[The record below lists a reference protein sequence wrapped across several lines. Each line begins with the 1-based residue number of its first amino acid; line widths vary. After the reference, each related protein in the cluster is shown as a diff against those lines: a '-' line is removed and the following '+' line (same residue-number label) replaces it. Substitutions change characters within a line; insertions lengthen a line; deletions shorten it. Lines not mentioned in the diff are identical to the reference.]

1 MEYKLN
7 KIDTEIRQKVNE
19 ASKAGKVHRNKET
32 LKVQKDKKD
41 KKDKNQNKNKE
52 QEEKNKGDAKKITV
66 DGVKKTEVEVDA
78 FKIKEDLKQG
88 RFLDTKRW

>member
-41 KKDKNQNKNKE
+41 KNQNKNKK
-52 QEEKNKGDAKKITV
+52 QEEKNKGDVKKITV
-66 DGVKKTEVEVDA
+66 DGIKKTEIEVDA
-78 FKIKEDLKQG
+78 FKTKEDLKQG
-88 RFLDTKRW
+88 KFLDTKR